1 MMAEIS
7 MDGRVAVV
15 TGAGRAL
22 GRAYA
27 LLLAERGAKVLV
39 NDLGTE
45 IDGRGKNTAVAE
57 DVVEEIR
64 AAGGM
69 AVADASDVSDPAGG
83 AALIDNALNA
93 FGRIDAVIANAGIH
107 ATAPFEDTRLE
118 DFVHQWRI
126 HCGGTITVAQAA
138 WPHFKAQRYG
148 RLVTTGSG
156 GGIFGLAGQA
166 SYAAAKGA
174 IQALTRVLALE
185 GDEHGIR
192 VNMVAPGAF
201 SRMAA
206 PSLTDP
212 ATLERSRNFLPPEL
226 VAPLVLWLASERC
239 SVTGQAFT
247 AWGGRIARLAAG
259 AGRGLIDRG
268 LTPEMVDA
276 RFAEIASLEDFH
288 EPVDVLAELDRW
300 VPEIH

>member
-1 MMAEIS
+1 

-39 NDLGTE
+39 NDLGTD
-45 IDGRGKNTAVAE
+45 IDGRGKDITVAE
-57 DVVEEIR
+57 DVVGEIR
-64 AAGGM
+64 AARGI
-69 AVADASDVSDPAGG
+69 AVADTSDVSDPAGA
-83 AALIDNALNA
+83 AALIDKALDA

-107 ATAPFEDTRLE
+107 AAAPFEDTRLE

-126 HCGGTITVAQAA
+126 HCGGTITVTQAA
-138 WPHFKAQRYG
+138 WPHFKAQGYG
-148 RLVTTGSG
+148 RLITTGSG

-174 IQALTRVLALE
+174 IQGLSRVLALE
-185 GDEHGIR
+185 GKEHGIL

-239 SVTGQAFT
+239 NVTGQAFT
-247 AWGGRIARLAAG
+247 AWGGRVARLAVG

-268 LTPEMVDA
+268 LTPEIIDA
-276 RFAEIASLEDFH
+276 RFAEITSLEDFN
-288 EPVDVLAELDRW
+288 EPADVLAELDRW
-300 VPEIH
+300 VPEIQ